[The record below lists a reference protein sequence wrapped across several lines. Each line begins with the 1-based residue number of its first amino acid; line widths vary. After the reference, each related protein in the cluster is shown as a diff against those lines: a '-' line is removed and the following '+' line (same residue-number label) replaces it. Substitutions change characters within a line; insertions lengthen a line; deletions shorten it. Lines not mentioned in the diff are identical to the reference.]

1 MALSNIL
8 VCRVQICIFSQNS
21 EKCGHSF
28 IKDDIISMCLP
39 FIYESLILLGLF
51 KIVTLNLSM
60 YILIKLTCT
69 LKYVPFFKTQASL
82 NQSSMNISVTI
93 KDYSLEDML
102 QLYCLN
108 YMVYFEI
115 TYSKNRFYT
124 NYNINARNLH
134 IVNMNYVISKKM
146 F

>member
-8 VCRVQICIFSQNS
+8 VCWVQICIFSQNS
-21 EKCGHSF
+21 EKCGYSF
-28 IKDDIISMCLP
+28 IKDEIISMCLP
-39 FIYESLILLGLF
+39 FIYESLILLSLF
-51 KIVTLNLSM
+51 KIVTLNFSM

-69 LKYVPFFKTQASL
+69 LKYVPFFKTQVSL

-115 TYSKNRFYT
+115 TYSKNRF
-124 NYNINARNLH
+124 
-134 IVNMNYVISKKM
+134 
-146 F
+146 